1 MGPLN
6 ENAPRPMNEPLE
18 QNGGGPVQL
27 QLRIAGSVAGSLGIV
42 GLLLAGMGIYGV
54 TAYTVARRTREIGIR
69 VAMGATPAAIVAMVM
84 GQGMALVAAGAAI
97 GLVLSVAGGRL
108 LSVVLFGAP
117 SVDPLVYAGAT
128 LLFLIIGLAACYLP
142 TRRAVRIDATE
153 ALRYE

>member
-1 MGPLN
+1 
-6 ENAPRPMNEPLE
+6 MNEPLE